1 MVADQ
6 GKQIAL
12 FRYGIIS
19 DFINQTQLLEYGEKD
34 KLLRSKYNC
43 TWQIPYSD
51 RTRISRAIIYYWIRR
66 YNEGGK
72 RIESLYP
79 QRRSDIGKSR
89 VIDTQTANNLTYLT
103 KNSDINS
110 VKTILSEMNRRG
122 LVTPGTLLTHPT
134 VYRFL
139 CQNRLMDYLK
149 KRKKP
154 SIRDSHSIEDNALWM
169 QKLQQSKI
177 KLEEL
182 QHELSLK
189 AAPEDVELLYNC
201 NRMEKLIYRKRALTI
216 LSYYKGIPVD
226 LISDH
231 YLIPKA
237 TILRQLKVL
246 KEQGLKK
253 LMKDKRGR
261 FNKYEDPR
269 YIKELF
275 TILHTPPS
283 NYGFNRTSWR
293 QDDIKKVMDEKGL
306 KICKGY
312 VKKIIKNSGYQYKKA
327 KTVLTSNDPEYKEK
341 IEVIKSIL
349 SNLRRKEKFFS
360 VDEYGPFAIKM
371 HGGKSIMPPGKT
383 KTVPQW
389 QKTKGSLII
398 TAALELSTNQ
408 IVHFYSERKNTDEM
422 IKLLE
427 ILINKYR
434 NENCIYFSWDAASW
448 HASKK
453 FKKKVE
459 EINSDKLMRKRKSPK
474 VKLAPLPTCAQ
485 FLNVI
490 ESVFSG
496 MARAIIHNSDYAS
509 VDECI
514 KAIDRYFHDRNKHFK
529 ENPKRAG
536 KKIWGKERE
545 KAVFCESNNCKD
557 PMYR

>member
-253 LMKDKRGR
+253 LMKDK
-261 FNKYEDPR
+261 
-269 YIKELF
+269 
-275 TILHTPPS
+275 
-283 NYGFNRTSWR
+283 
-293 QDDIKKVMDEKGL
+293 
-306 KICKGY
+306 
-312 VKKIIKNSGYQYKKA
+312 
-327 KTVLTSNDPEYKEK
+327 
-341 IEVIKSIL
+341 
-349 SNLRRKEKFFS
+349 
-360 VDEYGPFAIKM
+360 
-371 HGGKSIMPPGKT
+371 
-383 KTVPQW
+383 
-389 QKTKGSLII
+389 
-398 TAALELSTNQ
+398 
-408 IVHFYSERKNTDEM
+408 
-422 IKLLE
+422 
-427 ILINKYR
+427 
-434 NENCIYFSWDAASW
+434 
-448 HASKK
+448 
-453 FKKKVE
+453 
-459 EINSDKLMRKRKSPK
+459 
-474 VKLAPLPTCAQ
+474 
-485 FLNVI
+485 
-490 ESVFSG
+490 
-496 MARAIIHNSDYAS
+496 
-509 VDECI
+509 
-514 KAIDRYFHDRNKHFK
+514 
-529 ENPKRAG
+529 
-536 KKIWGKERE
+536 
-545 KAVFCESNNCKD
+545 
-557 PMYR
+557 